1 MNISIVSV
9 FPELYQSFLQT
20 SLIKRAQQKGLVSFD
35 VDAFFSYAQPK
46 ERIDGHSFG
55 PGAGMLIKPEI
66 VQAAIE
72 QKERKHGPAFKIF
85 FSPQGKKLDQRLLH
99 KMAMILQEKK
109 HMMLLPARY
118 EGMDARVEEFYA
130 DEIISVGDFVVMGGD
145 LPAMLFL
152 EGMLRL
158 VPDIVGKVESVE
170 RDSFY
175 GPFVDYPEFTE
186 PVTWQ
191 GLTVP
196 DIVRSGNHAAIE
208 KWRQNMAA
216 EKSVME
222 HFDWVRSHT
231 MNQQQKRL
239 VASYIPSHYAALM
252 HTDVLLPDGQVGTTS
267 VTSIDIH
274 DGARSSTTYGLK
286 NYFIVTPLKDQ
297 QNIVGTLLDF
307 WKTGPGKAYN
317 IHRYQAVQAV
327 ELLNNL
333 DEVIA
338 AIEKK
343 EGQKPLLIGTSAL
356 TERSKNLITYYD
368 QAKVWEE
375 KRPVLLIFGTGKG
388 LSPALLDRCDF
399 TLLPVE
405 GFTDFNHLS
414 VRSAMAIIF
423 DRWLGINS
431 KE

>member
-20 SLIKRAQQKGLVSFD
+20 SLIKRAQQNGLVSFD
-35 VDAFFSYAQPK
+35 VDGFFSYAQPK
-46 ERIDGHSFG
+46 ERIDAPSFG

-72 QKERKHGPAFKIF
+72 QKERQHGKAFKIF
-85 FSPQGKKLDQRLLH
+85 FSPQGKKMDQRV
-99 KMAMILQEKK
+99 LQELAQKFQEQK
-109 HMMLLPARY
+109 HMMLLPSRY

-130 DEIISVGDFVVMGGD
+130 DEVLSVGDFVVMGGD
-145 LPAMLFL
+145 IPAMLFL

-158 VPDIVGKVESVE
+158 VPDIVGKVESVQ

-186 PVTWQ
+186 PLTWQ
-191 GLTVP
+191 GMTVP
-196 DIVRSGNHAAIE
+196 EIVRSGNHAAIE
-208 KWRQNMAA
+208 AWRQENAA
-216 EKSVME
+216 KKSVME

-231 MNQQQKRL
+231 MTQEQKRL
-239 VASYIPSHYAALM
+239 AGSFIPPHYAAIM

-274 DGARSSTTYGLK
+274 DGARSATTYGLK

-297 QNIVGTLLDF
+297 QTIVGTLLDF
-307 WKTGPGKAYN
+307 WKTGPGKRYN

-333 DEVIA
+333 DEVVA

-343 EGQKPLLIGTSAL
+343 EGQKPILVGTSAL
-356 TERSKNLITYYD
+356 TERSKNLVTYYD
-368 QAKVWEE
+368 QATVWQGN
-375 KRPVLLIFGTGKG
+375 RPVLLIFGTGSG
-388 LSPALLDRCDF
+388 LAPEVLDRCDF

-405 GFTDFNHLS
+405 GFTEFNHLS

-423 DRWLGINS
+423 DRWLGINL